1 MVQYSQ
7 INKCNAPH
15 KQIERQKSM
24 IISIDIEKVFDKVQH
39 PFFDKSTQQSG
50 NRGSIPKHNEGHT

>member
-1 MVQYSQ
+1 MDVKDLYSENYRQ
-7 INKCNAPH
+7 MKNKDH
-15 KQIERQKSM
+15 M
-24 IISIDIEKVFDKVQH
+24 IISIDTEKTFDKVQH